1 MRIKFESQEKSQQQK
16 VTTLKNKSDRNKVTV
31 F

>member
-1 MRIKFESQEKSQQQK
+1 MRIKFESQEKSPQQK
-16 VTTLKNKSDRNKVTV
+16 VTNLKNKSDRNKETV